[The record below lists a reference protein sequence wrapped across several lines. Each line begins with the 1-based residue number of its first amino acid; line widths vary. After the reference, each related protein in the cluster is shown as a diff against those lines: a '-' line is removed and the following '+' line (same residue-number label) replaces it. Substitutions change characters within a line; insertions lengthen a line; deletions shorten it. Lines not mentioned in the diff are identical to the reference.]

1 MNPTRLLLLA
11 AALCPAAF
19 LTGQQAVPDSPAI
32 WREVTGVIKNY
43 SGATYLN
50 SSFTRPH
57 IPGYRTTLDGRV
69 GICVEGGG
77 PDGGTPRYTLFT
89 PEKMTTPFL
98 NAAAGSYTMTSSA
111 VKWMDGFASASA
123 SRLQYTDGV
132 RGVSH
137 ACLWDDTPATVD
149 ASGNDV
155 YNVKVVVTSNS
166 GTGSTARTKLF
177 STPIRIVVSNP
188 KTPSAA
194 ITSITKTGTT
204 TASIEFPFQ
213 AGGFEPMVV
222 GDGRL
227 LVLRVGSPSMT
238 WTDPVSGTAGITSGQ
253 GCDIV
258 YCYYTSGATAD
269 ASQWNNCV
277 PITHAPYDTRIN
289 NLFGFA
295 RAPFRDS
302 EGNLIA
308 DGEDIGGSYPWM
320 DRHAK
325 MLFIEAG
332 FDRLHYLSGGT
343 WNNSR
348 YPQTGVPEETPIYDI
363 EDGGKH
369 QCVSVIGLW
378 THGKLVQL
386 DNFLNDMDYAVGAG
400 DTTMGPQSRMVS
412 LFNLNSGP
420 LGNENGKLRLGF
432 GRATKQMPAGENDN
446 GNIIDSIENL
456 FNYRKWAR
464 PSNLRDVSWLMTDGK
479 QADEVAFDDY
489 LDPDALIIAPMN
501 GALTF
506 VNSGTGMNYYT
517 HHSGW
522 STTTNTF
529 VNPIKLANAA
539 TPVSTRWVT
548 PKHGLVVGNGRLEP
562 AATGG
567 VHGKGFWMNG
577 NIGLEFD
584 VLDQPGDTPTV
595 KKVRQKS
602 WYISLFVDCRFTDD
616 TTERRLVTFP
626 DGTSIRLYGRRQ
638 ILYANSAGVIVNR
651 ITLPTALASVPANAM
666 DDLLPQ
672 KGWAH
677 LAFQTRNNGT
687 EVDFYLN
694 GLPYSRWRDI
704 YTSLF
709 MPVVG
714 KVSLGKPSAGTGIT
728 GFSGWIDDFKMIAHA
743 VDFETCCNHAGGTL
757 IGLPTAYTGDFKTK
771 FADRF
776 PAWTHEVISAH
787 LKDYG
792 EATHPKYAC
801 FYNYR
806 QDFAVHL
813 NNIPSGTVSLRQ
825 SVHFPEGPLFHNA
838 PRPHSVQNQFC
849 ITCHHSGGKPGLDLD
864 AIALDTAF
872 HAKDDNRRQPLQP
885 PKRIYGRIPAGL
897 IDTATTPQ
905 PTTAIDLPAGGK
917 LIDEWMLGAWTV
929 PATVQ
934 SWTVVDAN
942 GDELMPLVAGAV
954 IDPAKIGTDSFSIRA
969 NLNSAQGSVV
979 LQLDTAATNTR
990 PEPPYSLYGTAMNPN
1005 ATQVMSAGA
1014 HTIKATPAGGA
1025 QVSLAFTVASGTRV
1039 IADYRDDYKAGSPK
1053 PEWSYWWNANGV
1065 VSNPDNF
1072 MALNWSVTSNRYML
1086 DGLAFPATGTDC
1098 NYGSLFST
1106 GGHPGKGST
1115 QQTAGKPDRVV
1126 LAAYTVKLAGFY
1138 GINSSFVSVGST
1150 AGNGVQLLVYKDTA
1164 IGTVFTNTFTS
1175 TCAPAATLNFN
1186 HNLGQLQVGD
1196 IIYVGIGPNT
1206 TDGNDS
1212 FNLDYSIVF
1221 NPTAN
1226 PVP

>member
-1 MNPTRLLLLA
+1 MKLSRLLLTA
-11 AALCPAAF
+11 AFCPA
-19 LTGQQAVPDSPAI
+19 LSLIGQQAVPEAPAI
-32 WREVTGVIKNY
+32 SRQVTGVIKNY
-43 SGATYLN
+43 SGTTYLN

-111 VKWMDGFASASA
+111 VKWMDGYASASA

-132 RGVSH
+132 KGVSH
-137 ACLWDDTPATVD
+137 ASLWDETPATVD
-149 ASGNDV
+149 VNGNDV
-155 YNVKVVVTSNS
+155 YNVKVVVTSNT
-166 GTGSTARTKLF
+166 GTGSTARTQFF
-177 STPIRIVVSNP
+177 STPIRIVVSSP
-188 KTPSAA
+188 KTTTAA

-204 TASIEFPFQ
+204 TASPEFPFQ
-213 AGGFEPMVV
+213 AGAFEPMVV

-227 LVLRVGSPSMT
+227 LCVRVGSPSLT
-238 WTDPVSGTAGITSGQ
+238 WTDPVTGAAGITSGQ

-258 YCYYTSGATAD
+258 YSYYTTGATAD
-269 ASQWNNCV
+269 ASKWTNCV

-295 RAPFRDS
+295 RAPFRDA
-302 EGNLIA
+302 EGNLIP

-325 MLFIEAG
+325 NLFIEAG
-332 FDRLHYLSGGT
+332 FDRLHYLVSGS

-348 YPQTGVPEETPIYDI
+348 YPQTSVPEEPADYLSA

-386 DNFLNDMDYAVGAG
+386 DNFLNDIDYAVGGG
-400 DTTMGPQSRMVS
+400 DPAGPQSRMVT
-412 LFNLNSGP
+412 LFQANTGP
-420 LGNENGKLRLGF
+420 MGNEPADLRLGY
-432 GRATKQMPAGENDN
+432 GRATIKMPAGENDN

-489 LDPDALIIAPMN
+489 LDPDAFIIAPMN

-506 VNSGTGMNYYT
+506 VNSGTGQNYYT

-522 STTTNTF
+522 NTATN
-529 VNPIKLANAA
+529 VWGLPIKLANAA
-539 TPVSTRWVT
+539 TPVSTRWIA

-577 NIGLEFD
+577 GIGLEFD
-584 VLDQPGDTPTV
+584 VLAQPGDTPTV
-595 KKVRQKS
+595 KIVRQKS
-602 WYISLFVDCRFTDD
+602 WYIGLFVDSRFADD
-616 TTERRLVTFP
+616 ATERRLVTFP

-638 ILYANSAGVIVNR
+638 VMYANSAGVIVNR

-687 EVDFYLN
+687 EVDFHLN
-694 GLPYSRWRDI
+694 GLLFHRWRDI

-709 MPVVG
+709 MPTVG
-714 KVSLGKPSAGTGIT
+714 KLSLGKPSAGTGIT
-728 GFSGWIDDFKMIAHA
+728 GFSGWVDDFKMIAHA

-776 PAWTHEVISAH
+776 PTWAHDVISGH

-792 EATHPKYAC
+792 ETSHPKYAC
-801 FYNYR
+801 YYNYK

-813 NNIPSGTVSLRQ
+813 NNIPSGTFSMRQ
-825 SVHFPEGPLFHNA
+825 SIHFPEGPLFQNA

-849 ITCHHSGGKPGLDLD
+849 TSCHHTGAKPGLDLD
-864 AIALDTAF
+864 AITLDTAF

-885 PKRIYGRIPAGL
+885 AKRIYGSIPAGL
-897 IDTATTPQ
+897 IDTLTPSQ
-905 PTTAIDLPAGGK
+905 PTVATNLPAGGK
-917 LIDEWMLGAWTV
+917 LIDEWMLGSWTG

-942 GDELMPLVAGAV
+942 GDELMPLTAGGI
-954 IDPAKIGTDSFSIRA
+954 IDPAKIGTTSFSIRA
-969 NLNSAQGSVV
+969 NLNSAQGAVV
-979 LQLDTAATNTR
+979 LQLDTAATNSR
-990 PEPPYSLYGTAMNPN
+990 PEPPYSLYGTALNPN

-1014 HTIKATPAGGA
+1014 HTIKATPAGGT

-1039 IADYRDDYKAGSPK
+1039 IADYRDDFK
-1053 PEWSYWWNANGV
+1053 PTAPLPAWSYWWNASGTV
-1065 VSNPDNF
+1065 TNPDNF
-1072 MALNWSVTSNRYML
+1072 RALNWSIVSPRYML
-1086 DGLAFPATGTDC
+1086 NGLAYPATGTDC
-1098 NYGSLFST
+1098 NYGALHST

-1115 QQTAGKPDRVV
+1115 QQVAGSPDRFV
-1126 LAAYTVKLAGFY
+1126 LAGYTVKLAGYY
-1138 GINSSFVSVGST
+1138 GVNSSFVTVG
-1150 AGNGVQLLVYKDTA
+1150 AAVGNGVQLMVYKDTA
-1164 IGTVFTNTFTS
+1164 GGTVFTNTFTG
-1175 TCAPAATLNFN
+1175 TCAPTATLNFN
-1186 HNLGQLQVGD
+1186 HNVGQLQVGD

-1206 TDGNDS
+1206 TDGSDS
-1212 FNLDYSIVF
+1212 FSLDYSIVF

>member
-1 MNPTRLLLLA
+1 MKPLCLLIAA
-11 AALCPAAF
+11 AALCPAITA
-19 LTGQQAVPDSPAI
+19 LSQQAIPDSPAI

-57 IPGYRTTLDGRV
+57 VPGYRTTLDGRV

-77 PDGGTPRYTLFT
+77 PDASTPRYTLFM
-89 PEKMTTPFL
+89 PEKMTVPFL
-98 NAAAGSYTMTSSA
+98 QNAAGSYTMTNTT
-111 VKWMDGFASASA
+111 VKWMDGYANAGA
-123 SRLQYTDGV
+123 SRFQYTDGV
-132 RGVSH
+132 KGVSH
-137 ACLWDDTPATVD
+137 ASIWDETPATVD

-166 GTGSTARTKLF
+166 GTGSTARTQFF

-188 KTPSAA
+188 KTTAAA

-213 AGGFEPMVV
+213 AGAFEPMVV

-227 LVLRVGSPSMT
+227 LVVRVGCPSMT
-238 WTDPVSGTAGITSGQ
+238 WTDPVTGNPGITSGQ
-253 GCDIV
+253 GCDII

-277 PITHAPYDTRIN
+277 PISHAPYDTRIN

-295 RAPFRDS
+295 RAPFRDT
-302 EGNLIA
+302 EGNLIP

-325 MLFIEAG
+325 ILFLEAG
-332 FDRLHYLSGGT
+332 FDRLHYLVGT
-343 WNNSR
+343 NWNNSR
-348 YPQTGVPEETPIYDI
+348 YPQAGVPEETPIYDA

-400 DTTMGPQSRMVS
+400 DTTMGPQSRMVT
-412 LFNLNSGP
+412 LFNMNSGP

-456 FNYRKWAR
+456 FNYRKWAK
-464 PSNLRDVSWLMTDGK
+464 PMNLRDVAWLMTDGK

-489 LDPDALIIAPMN
+489 LDPDAFIISPMT

-506 VNSGTGMNYYT
+506 VNSGTGQNYYT

-522 STTTNTF
+522 VGGTTNAFT
-529 VNPIKLANAA
+529 NPIKLANAA
-539 TPVSTRWVT
+539 TPVSTRWIA
-548 PKHGLVVGNGRLEP
+548 PKSGLVIGGGRLEP

-584 VLDQPGDTPTV
+584 VLAQPAGVD
-595 KKVRQKS
+595 VRQKS
-602 WYISLFVDCRFTDD
+602 WYIGMFADCRFTDD
-616 TTERRLVTFP
+616 TTERRLMTFP
-626 DGTSIRLYGRRQ
+626 DGSSIRLYGRRQ
-638 ILYANSAGVIVNR
+638 VLYANTAGVIVNR
-651 ITLPTALASVPANAM
+651 ITLPTALATVPANDL

-687 EVDFYLN
+687 EVDFHLN
-694 GLPYSRWRDI
+694 GILFHRWRDI

-709 MPVVG
+709 MPTVG
-714 KVSLGKPSAGTGIT
+714 KLTLGKPIAGTGIT
-728 GFSGWIDDFKMIAHA
+728 GFNGWVDEFKMIAHA

-757 IGLPTAYTGDFKTK
+757 VGLPTAYTGSWKTH

-776 PAWTHEVISAH
+776 PTWAHDVISNH

-792 EATHPKYAC
+792 ETSHPKYAC
-801 FYNYR
+801 YYNYK
-806 QDFAVHL
+806 QDFAVHVQ
-813 NNIPSGTVSLRQ
+813 NIPAGAVSLRQ
-825 SVHFPEGPLFHNA
+825 SIHFPEGPLFHNA

-849 ITCHHSGGKPGLDLD
+849 ISCHHTAGAPGLDLD
-864 AIALDTAF
+864 AISLDTDF
-872 HAKDDNRRQPLQP
+872 LAKDDLRRQPLQP
-885 PKRIYGRIPAGL
+885 PRRIYGKIPAGL
-897 IDTATTPQ
+897 IDTTNQPTVATT
-905 PTTAIDLPAGGK
+905 LGAGGK
-917 LIDEWMLGAWTV
+917 LIDEWMLGAWTG

-934 SWTVVDAN
+934 SWTVVDAT
-942 GDELMPLVAGAV
+942 GEELMPLTAGAV
-954 IDPAKIGTDSFSIRA
+954 IDPAKIGTTSFSIRA

-990 PEPPYSLYGTAMNPN
+990 AEPPYSLYGTSGNPN
-1005 ATQVMSAGA
+1005 ATQVMSTGA
-1014 HTIKATPAGGA
+1014 HTIKTTPAGGT

-1039 IADYRDDYKAGSPK
+1039 IADYRDDFK
-1053 PEWSYWWNANGV
+1053 PTAPLPSWSYWWNASGPV
-1065 VSNPDNF
+1065 TNPDNF
-1072 MALNWSVTSNRYML
+1072 RALNWSIVSPGYML
-1086 DGLAFPATGTDC
+1086 NGLAYPATGTDC
-1098 NYGSLFST
+1098 NYGKLHST

-1115 QQTAGKPDRVV
+1115 QQVAGSPDRFV
-1126 LAAYTVKLAGFY
+1126 LAAYTVKLAGYY
-1138 GINSSFVSVGST
+1138 GVNSSFVTVG
-1150 AGNGVQLLVYKDTA
+1150 AAVGNGLALQVYKDTA
-1164 IGTVFTNTFTS
+1164 GGTTFTNTFTG

-1186 HNLGQLQVGD
+1186 HNVGQLQVGD
-1196 IIYVGIGPNT
+1196 IIYIGVGPNT
-1206 TDGNDS
+1206 TDGSDGFS
-1212 FNLDYSIVF
+1212 LDYSIVF

>member
-1 MNPTRLLLLA
+1 MKPSCLLIA
-11 AALCPAAF
+11 AAVLCPA
-19 LTGQQAVPDSPAI
+19 LTALSQVVPDSPAI

-43 SGATYLN
+43 SGTTYLN

-57 IPGYRTTLDGRV
+57 VPGYRTTLDGRV

-77 PDGGTPRYTLFT
+77 PDSSTPRYTLFM
-89 PEKMTTPFL
+89 PEKMTVPFL
-98 NAAAGSYTMTSSA
+98 QNPAGSYTMTNSA
-111 VKWMDGFASASA
+111 VKWMDGYANAGA
-123 SRLQYTDGV
+123 SRFQYTDGV
-132 RGVSH
+132 KGVSH
-137 ACLWDDTPATVD
+137 ACIWDETPATVD
-149 ASGNDV
+149 ANGNDV
-155 YNVKVVVTSNS
+155 YNVKVVVTSNT
-166 GTGSTARTKLF
+166 GTGSTARTQFF

-188 KTPSAA
+188 KTTTAA

-204 TASIEFPFQ
+204 TASPEFPFQ
-213 AGGFEPMVV
+213 AGAFEPMVV

-227 LVLRVGSPSMT
+227 LVVRVGSPSMT
-238 WTDPVSGTAGITSGQ
+238 WTDPVTGNPGITSGQ
-253 GCDIV
+253 ACDIV
-258 YCYYTSGATAD
+258 YCYYPSGATAD

-295 RAPFRDS
+295 RAPFRDT
-302 EGNLIA
+302 EGNLIP

-332 FDRLHYLSGGT
+332 FDRLHYLVGT
-343 WNNSR
+343 NWNNSR
-348 YPQTGVPEETPIYDI
+348 YPQTGVPEETPIYDA

-400 DTTMGPQSRMVS
+400 DTTMGPQSRLVS
-412 LFNLNSGP
+412 LFNPNSGP

-456 FNYRKWAR
+456 FNYRKWAK
-464 PSNLRDVSWLMTDGK
+464 PMNLRDVAWLMTDGK

-489 LDPDALIIAPMN
+489 LDPDAFIIAPMN

-506 VNSGTGMNYYT
+506 VNSGTGQNYYT

-522 STTTNTF
+522 VGGTTNAFT
-529 VNPIKLANAA
+529 NPIKLANAA
-539 TPVSTRWVT
+539 TPVSTRWIA
-548 PKHGLVVGNGRLEP
+548 PKSGLVIGGGRLEP

-577 NIGLEFD
+577 SNGLEFD
-584 VLDQPGDTPTV
+584 VLAQPVGV
-595 KKVRQKS
+595 NVRQKS
-602 WYISLFVDCRFTDD
+602 WYIGMFVDCRFTDD
-616 TTERRLVTFP
+616 TTERRLMTFP
-626 DGTSIRLYGRRQ
+626 DGSSIRLYGRRQ
-638 ILYANSAGVIVNR
+638 VMYANTAGVIVNR
-651 ITLPTALASVPANAM
+651 ITLPTALATVPANDL

-687 EVDFYLN
+687 EVDFHLN
-694 GLPYSRWRDI
+694 GILFHRWRDI

-709 MPVVG
+709 MPTVG
-714 KVSLGKPSAGTGIT
+714 KLTLGKPAAGTGIT
-728 GFSGWIDDFKMIAHA
+728 GFNGWVDEFKMIAHA

-757 IGLPTAYTGDFKTK
+757 VGLPSAYTGSLKTH

-776 PAWTHEVISAH
+776 PTWAHDVISTH

-792 EATHPKYAC
+792 ETSHPKYAC
-801 FYNYR
+801 FYNYK
-806 QDFAVHL
+806 QDFAVHTQ
-813 NNIPSGTVSLRQ
+813 NIPAGTVSLRQ
-825 SVHFPEGPLFHNA
+825 SIHFPEGPLFHNA

-849 ITCHHSGGKPGLDLD
+849 ISCHHTAGAPGLDLD
-864 AIALDTAF
+864 AITLDTDF
-872 HAKDDNRRQPLQP
+872 LAKDDSRRQPLQP
-885 PKRIYGRIPAGL
+885 PRRIYGKIPAGL
-897 IDTATTPQ
+897 IDTTNQPTVATT
-905 PTTAIDLPAGGK
+905 LGAGGK
-917 LIDEWMLGAWTV
+917 LIDEWMLGAWTG

-942 GDELMPLVAGAV
+942 GEELMPLTAGAV
-954 IDPAKIGTDSFSIRA
+954 IDPAKIGTTSFSIRA

-990 PEPPYSLYGTAMNPN
+990 TEPPYSLYGTAGNPN

-1014 HTIKATPAGGA
+1014 HTIKATPTGGT
-1025 QVSLAFTVASGTRV
+1025 QVSLSFTVASGTRV
-1039 IADYRDDYKAGSPK
+1039 VADYRDDFK
-1053 PEWSYWWNANGV
+1053 PTAPLPAWSYWWNATGPV
-1065 VSNPDNF
+1065 TNPDNF
-1072 MALNWSVTSNRYML
+1072 QALNWSISGNRYML
-1086 DGLAFPATGTDC
+1086 NGLAFPATGTDC
-1098 NYGSLFST
+1098 NYGSFHST
-1106 GGHPGKGST
+1106 GGHPAKGST
-1115 QQTAGKPDRVV
+1115 QQLAGSPDRFV
-1126 LAAYTVKLAGFY
+1126 LAAYTVKLAGYY
-1138 GINSSFVSVGST
+1138 GINSSLVTVGST
-1150 AGNGVQLLVYKDTA
+1150 LGNGVQLHVYKDTA
-1164 IGTVFTNTFTS
+1164 GGTTFTNTFTGN
-1175 TCAPAATLNFN
+1175 CLPATTINFN
-1186 HNLGQLQVGD
+1186 HNVGQLQVGD
-1196 IIYVGIGPNT
+1196 IIYVGVGPNT

-1212 FNLDYSIVF
+1212 FSLDYSIVF